1 MTNMTIEEKR
11 AMFFDMQEHPDKYTD
26 EQIEELLADDDMQ
39 TFIHDMAMTKR
50 AILKAHPKQVDIDAE
65 WKKFAYLQAPR
76 QHRWMKIAAA
86 FIGVIFLSGVALA
99 AVLQLGI
106 FRGSS
111 EKEQSLGQNKM
122 EQIIPKDSS
131 RAIPAIQ
138 KDTINEK
145 PVIFENAELGNILMQ
160 MTTYYNVKLV
170 FGDESSRHIRLFFNW
185 DKKESLQR
193 NIDLLNGFER
203 INITYKDNT
212 ITVE

>member
-26 EQIEELLADDDMQ
+26 EQIEESLVDDDMQ

-65 WKKFAYLQAPR
+65 WQNFAHQQAPR
-76 QHRWMKIAAA
+76 QHRWMKIAAT

-106 FRGSS
+106 FRGSN
-111 EKEQSLGQNKM
+111 EKEQSLGQNEM

-131 RAIPAIQ
+131 KVIPAIQ

-160 MTTYYNVKLV
+160 MTAYYNVKLV